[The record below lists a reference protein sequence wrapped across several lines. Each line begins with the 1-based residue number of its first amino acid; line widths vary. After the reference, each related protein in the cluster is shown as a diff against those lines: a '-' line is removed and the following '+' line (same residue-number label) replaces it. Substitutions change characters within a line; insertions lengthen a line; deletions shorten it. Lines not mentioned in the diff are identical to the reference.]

1 VAFSWLCVSDLVR
14 SHAPTRHATR
24 STEHSLEIR
33 ASLVRQLY
41 RAGFDEHVSHLASD
55 RALDAST
62 RLLRVGELW
71 SVCIRYEAAVP
82 AVKSSSVAV
91 EANIRKDQVLLAQAR
106 MTCCMVWLDAF
117 EKKRELERK
126 ETKGGVCG
134 RAFRQLV
141 AWVMQA
147 CDSLVLSRQYLAV
160 GALLERVDMH
170 LVLDDVETAIT
181 QGRQAQQAVD
191 DVGTRWVPLVQ
202 YAKLVLFKAYT
213 TADAD
218 ADAGDP
224 SAAMG
229 MARAMGQVQRYVGC
243 VVGVSDQVWCDVAC
257 LEVAMRFVYLHLREK
272 RGSGGLLE
280 AVGPLVRRLKAN
292 AAAESAVW
300 EMRVAACLLWS
311 GTVPAM
317 SPFVV
322 DGGGDVGASGRS
334 PAADAVVEAL
344 RVLDD
349 VEDLESAPDLDACGL
364 ATRRLDAIVRENAS
378 VSANDPVRDSEVVE
392 AMGMACAALVGSR
405 RGVRSVLVMFATMRR
420 KYAVGRA
427 SIEERGVRMFLL
439 SVLGSLCLRLDAG
452 GDDAI
457 EVVEVIAAI
466 VSNRVFLRAL
476 QGGESMGLVRDLHAL
491 LWNAACDWGTRG
503 AGRELGAIR
512 ALLSSALV
520 LAELL
525 QDIDCIRN
533 AVLQLARVET
543 RMTKWEVAAALA
555 ARAAEHDALAAMLV
569 KLEIEAFKVGA
580 GAGGADSANLFVV
593 KDIVRSL
600 FEGGGAGGG
609 EIEGGSVPLPL
620 TAQEGVEVV
629 CRLLE
634 DTSLPV
640 DGRRIVSGLVIHGIL
655 RHAVSDDEQA
665 AVWRSGQSGRSAA
678 AGPSVVLLLF
688 QNLLELASTTK
699 HPILVESAY
708 AWMRDANGA
717 NGANGTTARPAAA
730 GSDARVVPLRYLAN
744 TSAWMAV
751 GELRNDDPERAQV
764 AAMFAAR
771 TLDLLCELDA
781 DAERAKHA
789 VASLVCCILGCHA
802 ACLASCLADDA
813 EDMEVDA
820 GMETGLGLGPGLE
833 TDRRAWSRRLLGTL
847 HQLHCSSRVAAR
859 ADAKTTDALA
869 HQTKMAELLIHIEGR
884 QDLLASETLV
894 AIHES
899 TSLDASLLLDLLGRL
914 PQSAMPM
921 TLNKALNMALTA
933 LNPDDPAYFDAVRT
947 LLTGEL
953 GGGKAGGGLIDQ
965 VHDLLSTTPPPTT
978 TTTPPFVEWFYI
990 YAWNAGR
997 RTLALDG
1004 MDRHALLTPALR

>member
-1 VAFSWLCVSDLVR
+1 MGVA
-14 SHAPTRHATR
+14 
-24 STEHSLEIR
+24 
-33 ASLVRQLY
+33 
-41 RAGFDEHVSHLASD
+41 
-55 RALDAST
+55 
-62 RLLRVGELW
+62 
-71 SVCIRYEAAVP
+71 
-82 AVKSSSVAV
+82 
-91 EANIRKDQVLLAQAR
+91 
-106 MTCCMVWLDAF
+106 
-117 EKKRELERK
+117 
-126 ETKGGVCG
+126 
-134 RAFRQLV
+134 
-141 AWVMQA
+141 
-147 CDSLVLSRQYLAV
+147 
-160 GALLERVDMH
+160 
-170 LVLDDVETAIT
+170 
-181 QGRQAQQAVD
+181 
-191 DVGTRWVPLVQ
+191 
-202 YAKLVLFKAYT
+202 
-213 TADAD
+213 
-218 ADAGDP
+218 
-224 SAAMG
+224 
-229 MARAMGQVQRYVGC
+229 
-243 VVGVSDQVWCDVAC
+243 DQVWCDVAC

-272 RGSGGLLE
+272 RGSRGLLE

-300 EMRVAACLLWS
+300 EMRVAACLVWS

-317 SPFVV
+317 PAFVV
-322 DGGGDVGASGRS
+322 DGDGDGDGGASGRS

-405 RGVRSVLVMFATMRR
+405 RGMRSVLVMFATMRR

-427 SIEERGVRMFLL
+427 NIEERGVRMFLL
-439 SVLGSLCLRLDAG
+439 SVLGSLCLLRLDA

-457 EVVEVIAAI
+457 EVIEVIAAI
-466 VSNRVFLRAL
+466 VANRVFLRAL

-491 LWNAACDWGTRG
+491 LWNAACDWGTGG

-543 RMTKWEVAAALA
+543 RMAKWEVAAALA
-555 ARAAEHDALAAMLV
+555 ARAAEHDAVAAMLV

-580 GAGGADSANLFVV
+580 GAGAGGADSANLFVV
-593 KDIVRSL
+593 KDIVGSL

-609 EIEGGSVPLPL
+609 ETEGGSVPL
-620 TAQEGVEVV
+620 TAQEGMEVV

-688 QNLLELASTTK
+688 QNLLELALTTK
-699 HPILVESAY
+699 HPILVEFAY
-708 AWMRDANGA
+708 AWMRDVNAANGA

-730 GSDARVVPLRYLAN
+730 GSDARIVPLRYLAN

-751 GELRNDDPERAQV
+751 EELRNDNPERAQV

-771 TLDLLCELDA
+771 TLDLLGELGADA
-781 DAERAKHA
+781 DRAKHT

-813 EDMEVDA
+813 EDMGVDG
-820 GMETGLGLGPGLE
+820 GMETGLGLGSGSVLE

-859 ADAKTTDALA
+859 ADAKTADALA

-884 QDLLASETLV
+884 QDLLASETLE

-899 TSLDASLLLDLLGRL
+899 TTLDASLLLDLLGRL
-914 PQSAMPM
+914 PPSAMPM
-921 TLNKALNMALTA
+921 TLDKALNIALTA

-953 GGGKAGGGLIDQ
+953 GGRKAGGGLIDQ
-965 VHDLLSTTPPPTT
+965 VHDLLLSITPPPTMT
-978 TTTPPFVEWFYI
+978 PTPPFVEWFYV

-1004 MDRHALLTPALR
+1004 MDRHALLTPASRSVLRAAVQ